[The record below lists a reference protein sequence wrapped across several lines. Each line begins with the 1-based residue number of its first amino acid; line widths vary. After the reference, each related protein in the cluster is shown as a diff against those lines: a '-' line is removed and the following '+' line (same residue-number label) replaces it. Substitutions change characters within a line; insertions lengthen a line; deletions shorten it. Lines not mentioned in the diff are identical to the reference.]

1 MIQLADNEKKGYCQH
16 TVEDPLKLK
25 EGYCHFNQTGQKDF
39 LNKMIAYE
47 PGCSKITFELQTFRK
62 KQAEVVVEF
71 ISQTAFRFRMYP
83 EAGKTYCEN
92 SVLPKTDTIPMTIKE
107 EEEEITASTERLML
121 RFQKCPWQMSVYLD
135 GEELTKEQ
143 IKDQD
148 VGQKYKS
155 VPTGFSVDENGRVTD
170 TFETMY
176 MYSDEAFYGFG
187 EKFTDFNKRGQK
199 ICVWQRDAQSTNSDI
214 SYKGM
219 PYFVST
225 QGYSIL
231 VNTFTR
237 THFNMGASSGVSYTM
252 ETEDPYLDYYLFAN
266 RNMKGLL
273 ADYTEA
279 SGRSP
284 MSPK

>member
-1 MIQLADNEKKGYCQH
+1 MAGKFL
-16 TVEDPLKLK
+16 L
-25 EGYCHFNQTGQKDF
+25 
-39 LNKMIAYE
+39 LNKQESCQEAVSYTHLTLFFINNDHTLSSRGYE
-47 PGCSKITFELQTFRK
+47 TVLSFFQFPCIFVNHTITNFFFT
-62 KQAEVVVEF
+62 
-71 ISQTAFRFRMYP
+71 
-83 EAGKTYCEN
+83 
-92 SVLPKTDTIPMTIKE
+92 
-107 EEEEITASTERLML
+107 
-121 RFQKCPWQMSVYLD
+121 VYLS
-135 GEELTKEQ
+135 L
-143 IKDQD
+143 IHIL
-148 VGQKYKS
+148 GQKYKS

-252 ETEDPYLDYYLFAN
+252 ETEDQMCIRD
-266 RNMKGLL
+266 RVTR
-273 ADYTEA
+273 DIWVDVTELRIRLRLQK
-279 SGRSP
+279 SHKICILVKPRQ
-284 MSPK
+284 